1 MDMSQIADDPGLT
14 VVPQC
19 GQGPCSCGGAGK
31 EAGAAAQSF
40 VYALGRIEPRFP
52 RVSVERE
59 LAQAIGRDQTNGL
72 SDREALHQALA
83 NPANRYLVRQLC
95 WVLTIEGLETYLLQP
110 RNPLDFEL
118 LVEALRP
125 TPQATD
131 VDLVIGVRGP
141 VASPEVCNGLMVPV
155 VAFDQIYSFSVGQL
169 LDAIPRP
176 EGVAEDRF
184 RPTLEEVFSRARQMV
199 DNVGATDEHRAL
211 NYLAVRYPA
220 IYARTAEYHE
230 RNWSLTGLEVRPSSL
245 GTTRKI
251 VDVIFTY
258 THRTNDVAE
267 KQFTRVDVTD
277 EFPFLTTKLSPYF
290 DR

>member
-1 MDMSQIADDPGLT
+1 LHR
-14 VVPQC
+14 
-19 GQGPCSCGGAGK
+19 
-31 EAGAAAQSF
+31 
-40 VYALGRIEPRFP
+40 AL
-52 RVSVERE
+52 S
-59 LAQAIGRDQTNGL
+59 
-72 SDREALHQALA
+72 

-110 RNPLDFEL
+110 RNPMDYDL

-125 TPQATD
+125 VPRPTD
-131 VDLVIGVRGP
+131 VDVVIGYRGP
-141 VASPEVCNGLMVPV
+141 VASPDICNGLMVPI

-176 EGVAEDRF
+176 EGVEEERYRAS
-184 RPTLEEVFSRARQMV
+184 LEEVFSRVGQIT
-199 DNVGATDEHRAL
+199 DNAGADDDHRAL

-220 IYARTAEYHE
+220 VYSRTAEYHE
-230 RNWSLTGLEVRPSSL
+230 RNCSLTGLEVRPSSL

-258 THRTNDVAE
+258 THRINDVAE
-267 KQFTRVDVTD
+267 KQIARVDVTD

>member
-1 MDMSQIADDPGLT
+1 MEMSQLVEDSALT

-19 GQGPCSCGGAGK
+19 GDAPCSCGGKGA
-31 EAGAAAQSF
+31 AAAQSF

-59 LAQAIGRDQTNGL
+59 LAQAIGRDQTSGL
-72 SDREALHQALA
+72 TDREALHRALS

-110 RNPLDFEL
+110 RNPQDYDL

-125 TPQATD
+125 TPRLTD
-131 VDLVIGVRGP
+131 VDVVIGLRGP

-155 VAFDQIYSFSVGQL
+155 VAFDQIYSFSVDQL

-176 EGVAEDRF
+176 EGVEEDRY
-184 RPTLEEVFSRARQMV
+184 RASLEEVFSRVRLIA
-199 DNVGATDEHRAL
+199 DNAGAADDHRAL

-220 IYARTAEYHE
+220 IYSKTAEFHE
-230 RNWSLTGLEVRPSSL
+230 RSSSLTGLEVRPSTL
-245 GTTRKI
+245 GTTRRI
-251 VDVIFTY
+251 LDVIFTY
-258 THRTNDVAE
+258 THRTTDVAE
-267 KQFTRVDVTD
+267 KLFTRVDVTD

>member
-1 MDMSQIADDPGLT
+1 MEMSQITDDAALS
-14 VVPQC
+14 VVPMC
-19 GQGPCSCGGAGK
+19 GDAPCGCGGKGA
-31 EAGAAAQSF
+31 AAAQSF

-59 LAQAIGRDQTNGL
+59 LAQAIGRDQTGGL
-72 SDREALHQALA
+72 TDREALHRALS

-110 RNPLDFEL
+110 RNPLDYDL

-125 TPQATD
+125 APRLTD
-131 VDLVIGVRGP
+131 LDVVIGLRGP
-141 VASPEVCNGLMVPV
+141 VASPDVCNGLMVPI
-155 VAFDQIYSFSVGQL
+155 VAFDQIYSFSVDQL
-169 LDAIPRP
+169 LDAVPRP
-176 EGVAEDRF
+176 DGVEEQRF
-184 RPTLEEVFSRARQMV
+184 RATLEEVFSRVRQIA
-199 DNVGATDEHRAL
+199 DNAGADDDHRAL

-220 IYARTAEYHE
+220 VYTRTAEYHE
-230 RNWSLTGLEVRPSSL
+230 RNSSLAGLEVRPSGL
-245 GTTRKI
+245 GSTRKI

-258 THRTNDVAE
+258 THRTTDVAE
-267 KQFTRVDVTD
+267 KLLARVDVTD